1 MRSKSFNKRPNT
13 PSQLEVHNR
22 RQYLAK
28 LQKDFAEKALRP
40 PKPPPPWDLLEKT
53 RMTIQVYHDIKNFIG
68 SRPAESGGL
77 LLSNTIDYLITCF
90 VFDIAAAKNRTIYQ
104 PDTEFLNSVLKG
116 RNNEFVG
123 IAHSHPGGAR
133 QLTSQDQRAAW
144 SNLTSP
150 GNPHL
155 NAYLMP
161 LIQTIPDTGRFEII
175 PYIVTC
181 HPQGRGRV
189 IVKEVSLEIIG

>member
-1 MRSKSFNKRPNT
+1 MRSKSLIKGSTT
-13 PSQLEVHNR
+13 PKQLEIHNKE
-22 RQYLAK
+22 QYLTK
-28 LQKDFAEKALRP
+28 LQKDFAKKAMRPAKRP
-40 PKPPPPWDLLEKT
+40 PPEDQIKT
-53 RMTIQVYHDIKNFIG
+53 MIITAQAYDDMENCIG
-68 SRPAESGGL
+68 SRPAESGGI
-77 LLSNTIDYLITCF
+77 LLSNESDYIITCF
-90 VFDIAAAKNRTIYQ
+90 IFDSLAAKNPTIYQ
-104 PDTEFLNSVLKG
+104 PNTEFLNSVLKG
-116 RNNEFVG
+116 RNDEFVG
-123 IAHSHPGGAR
+123 IAHSHPRGAR

-181 HPQGRGRV
+181 HPEGKGRV
-189 IVKEVSLEIIG
+189 IVKKVNLEIIG

>member
-1 MRSKSFNKRPNT
+1 MRSKSLRKRPIT
-13 PSQLEVHNR
+13 PNQLEVLNR
-22 RQYLAK
+22 EQYLEK
-28 LQKDFAEKALRP
+28 LQKSFAKKALRS
-40 PKPPPPWDLLEKT
+40 PKPPPPIDLLEVM
-53 RMTIQVYHDIKNFIG
+53 RMTTQVYDDLENFIG

-77 LLSNTIDYLITCF
+77 LLSNTRNYSITCF
-90 VFDIAAAKNRTIYQ
+90 VSDIAARKNRTIYQ

-116 RNNEFVG
+116 RNDEFVG

-133 QLTSQDQRAAW
+133 QFTSQDQRAAW

-155 NAYLMP
+155 QAYLMP

-181 HPQGRGRV
+181 HPKGMGRV
-189 IVKEVSLEIIG
+189 IVKEVPLEIIG

>member
-1 MRSKSFNKRPNT
+1 MCFKAAEKGIGLADSLVIPNRK
-13 PSQLEVHNR
+13 QYHRRLEQNF
-22 RQYLAK
+22 K
-28 LQKDFAEKALRP
+28 KKALRP
-40 PKPPPPWDLLEKT
+40 PKEPPRFSQIKSM
-53 RMTIQVYHDIKNFIG
+53 RMTKEVFEDIKNQIG
-68 SRPAESGGL
+68 SRPAESGG
-77 LLSNTIDYLITCF
+77 ILISKSQDFIITTF
-90 VFDIAAAKNRTIYQ
+90 VFDSASAKHSTIYQ
-104 PDTEFLNSVLKG
+104 PNTEFLNSALKG

-123 IAHSHPGGAR
+123 IAHSHPPGAR

-155 NAYLMP
+155 QAYLMP

-181 HPQGRGRV
+181 HPKGMGNV
-189 IVKEVSLEIIG
+189 IVRRVKLKILN

>member
-1 MRSKSFNKRPNT
+1 MRSKNLIKRT
-13 PSQLEVHNR
+13 TSSKQIEIHSKE
-22 RQYLAK
+22 QYLAK
-28 LQKDFAEKALRP
+28 LQKEFAKKAMRPAKRP
-40 PKPPPPWDLLEKT
+40 PPEYLIKT
-53 RMTIQVYHDIKNFIG
+53 MKMKIQVHHDLKNSIG
-68 SRPAESGGL
+68 SRPAESGGI
-77 LLSNTIDYLITCF
+77 LLSNESDYTITCF
-90 VFDIAAAKNRTIYQ
+90 IFDILAAENPTIYQ
-104 PDTEFLNSVLKG
+104 PNTEFLNSVLKG
-116 RNNEFVG
+116 RNGEFVG

-181 HPQGRGRV
+181 HPEGKGRV
-189 IVKEVSLEIIG
+189 IVKKVNLEIIG

>member
-1 MRSKSFNKRPNT
+1 MRIKSLKKRPNR
-13 PSQLEVHNR
+13 PNQLEVPNR
-22 RQYLAK
+22 EQYLAK
-28 LQKDFAEKALRP
+28 IQKDFAKKALRA
-40 PKPPPPWDLLEKT
+40 PKPPPPSYLVKK
-53 RMTIQVYHDIKNFIG
+53 MIIKFQAYHDIEEFIG

-77 LLSNTIDYLITCF
+77 LLSNRSDYIITCF
-90 VFDIAAAKNRTIYQ
+90 IFDILAAKNPTIYQ
-104 PDTEFLNSVLKG
+104 PNTEFLNSVLKG
-116 RNNEFVG
+116 RNDEFVG

-181 HPQGRGRV
+181 HPQGKGRV
-189 IVKEVSLEIIG
+189 IVKKVALEIID